1 MEKQVHDLQLKDSH
15 SSSAVPLEAVWA
27 DMKNKKGKKKNHMG
41 NAADFH
47 RRVCSFELE

>member
-27 DMKNKKGKKKNHMG
+27 DMKNKKGKKKITWAMLQIFTEEF
-41 NAADFH
+41 A
-47 RRVCSFELE
+47 VLS